1 MTRKSKNKKSKGK
14 KRFSKKR
21 GGAEPNP
28 GLTNQTQDAAIAVV
42 ETIPKGL
49 QTAADLTKKAF
60 DAADNLGTAA
70 LQTTEKIG
78 TDAFDATKH
87 LTGVVETTTN
97 IMGNVTNTVAAPF
110 DLTGQMAKRLR
121 VQQEAK
127 TDAYEKAKK
136 ETTDKRTEAEKKKEE
151 AEIMKKNA
159 RYQKLLD
166 DSKYKLTKTNQET
179 EIKDMKEDT
188 KHTGKM
194 NVLKRKHDEMIT
206 KDASNEKQR
215 KIQNR
220 SVEIF
225 DNKIVEKLERIL
237 ADDEDYVISDLTTFN
252 DKVNKLRVNKL
263 RSQWWW
269 SNPWNKDTYAYTA
282 LRDLKKHYEP
292 FEWDKLLMDSNIQAQ
307 REIDALSGGRKTKHR
322 NRKNKRKTNR
332 RRNRK
337 YYRRR

>member
-1 MTRKSKNKKSKGK
+1 MTRESKNKKSKGK

-159 RYQKLLD
+159 RYQKRLD
-166 DSKYKLTKTNQET
+166 DSKYKLTKTNQKT

-225 DNKIVEKLERIL
+225 DNKIAEQYERIL
-237 ADDEDYVISDLTTFN
+237 KANNDYIIPDITKFN
-252 DKVNKLRVNKL
+252 DMVNKLRTNKL

-269 SNPWNKDTYAYTA
+269 SNPWNRDTYAYTA
-282 LRDLKKHYEP
+282 LQELKRNYNE
-292 FEWDKLLMDSNIQAQ
+292 FEWDRLLMEANMEAKKV
-307 REIDALSGGRKTKHR
+307 IDTSSGGRKTKHR